1 MCPVPYTPPQGEMTL
16 SIIKK
21 DLSSGAMDEFRI
33 TIAKNQISFAAA
45 HFIAYG
51 SGRCENLHGHN
62 YRIGAVFAG
71 ELDQYHLL
79 VDFVRLKQELEVIA
93 DRLDHRMLLAT
104 ESAALPVEKTPEGE
118 YEVRLADRRYV
129 FPQSDVFLIDIPNT
143 TAEMLAAWI
152 SDRLLEQLGADAQ
165 RLTWMEVEVEES
177 PGQSASCRRD
187 LPN

>member
-1 MCPVPYTPPQGEMTL
+1 
-16 SIIKK
+16 
-21 DLSSGAMDEFRI
+21 MDEFRI
-33 TIAKNQISFAAA
+33 TIAKDQISFAAA

-71 ELDQYHLL
+71 QLDQYHLL
-79 VDFVRLKQELEVIA
+79 VDFVRLKREMEIIA

-104 ESAALPVEKTPEGE
+104 ESAALPVVKTPEGE
-118 YEVRLADRRYV
+118 IEVRLADRRYV
-129 FPQSDVFLIDIPNT
+129 FPVGDVVLIDIPNT

-152 SDRLLEQLGADAQ
+152 ADRLMEQLGSDAQ

-187 LPN
+187 FPS

>member
-1 MCPVPYTPPQGEMTL
+1 MAMP
-16 SIIKK
+16 
-21 DLSSGAMDEFRI
+21 MDEFRI
-33 TIAKNQISFAAA
+33 TIAKGQIAFAAA

-104 ESAALPVEKTPEGE
+104 ESTALPVERTSQGE
-118 YEVRLADRRYV
+118 LEVRLADRRYV
-129 FPQSDVFLIDIPNT
+129 FPEGDVMLIDVPNT
-143 TAEMLAAWI
+143 TAEMLAEWI
-152 SDRLLEQLGADAQ
+152 TDRLLEQLGSDAQ

-177 PGQSASCRRD
+177 PGQSATYRRD
-187 LPN
+187 LRN